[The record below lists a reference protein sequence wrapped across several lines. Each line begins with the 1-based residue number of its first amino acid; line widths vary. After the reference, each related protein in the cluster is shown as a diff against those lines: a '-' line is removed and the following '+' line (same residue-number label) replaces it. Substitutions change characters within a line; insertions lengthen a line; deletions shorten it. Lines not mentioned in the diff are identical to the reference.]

1 MFNFDRDGSLLGERA
16 WEVKRTE
23 REIVSKRVL
32 KAVYLF
38 IKDQSRTLDTSGS
51 L

>member
-32 KAVYLF
+32 KVVLF
-38 IKDQSRTLDTSGS
+38 IYKRSVEDIGYLW
-51 L
+51 